1 MKKAIFAV
9 ALFAASASMAAAGG
23 PADVGSE
30 PMPTATAAPA
40 AVHDWSGFYG
50 GLSYGRATGETN
62 YYSAPGTFGN
72 GPWDVEG
79 NLPGLF
85 AGYNVQ
91 NGNFVYGAEL
101 SAMFGDVRGTPS
113 GFEEQQ
119 YEDVIDLKARVGYA
133 AGSALF
139 YGALGYS
146 TSKFTE
152 DYADSLQTMSGLGYG
167 VGVDVAIA
175 GRYSIGAEYYSRDLN
190 GSLDYAPTYELDD
203 SGFDTFTL
211 RFGMQF

>member
-1 MKKAIFAV
+1 MKIV
-9 ALFAASASMAAAGG
+9 ICALPLFVASASIAVAGG
-23 PADVGSE
+23 PAYVAAE
-30 PMPTATAAPA
+30 PMPAAMEAAPA

-50 GLSYGRATGETN
+50 GLSYGKATGETN
-62 YYSAPGTFGN
+62 YYDAPGSFSN

-85 AGYNVQ
+85 AGYNIQ
-91 NGNFVYGAEL
+91 NGNLVYGAEL
-101 SAMFGDVRGTPS
+101 NAMFGDVRGTPS

-119 YEDVIDLKARVGYA
+119 YEDVIDLKARLGYA
-133 AGSALF
+133 VGSALF

-146 TSKFTE
+146 TSQFAE
-152 DYADSLQTMSGLGYG
+152 DGEPLQSMSGLGYG
-167 VGVDVAIA
+167 VGVDFAIA

-190 GSLDYAPTYELDD
+190 GTLDYAPTFELDD
-203 SGFDTFTL
+203 SGFDTLTV